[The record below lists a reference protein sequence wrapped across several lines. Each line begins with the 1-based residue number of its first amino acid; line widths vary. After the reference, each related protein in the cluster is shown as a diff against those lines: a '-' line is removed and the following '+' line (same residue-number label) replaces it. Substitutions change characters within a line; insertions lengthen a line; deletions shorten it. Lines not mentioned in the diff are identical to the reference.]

1 MGSQLKQRI
10 EDATKNAMRARERQQ
25 LGALRL
31 INAALK
37 QVEVD
42 ERKVL
47 GDTDVLSVLNR
58 MLKQRRDSFEQY
70 DAAEREDL
78 AAQERFEI
86 DLIES
91 FMPAQ
96 MSEADIAN
104 AVKEAVEVTAA
115 ETMGDMGKVMAH
127 LKDELTGKA
136 DMGLVSRQVKTQLN
150 RA

>member
-70 DAAEREDL
+70 EAAGREDL

>member
-47 GDTDVLSVLNR
+47 GDTDVLS
-58 MLKQRRDSFEQY
+58 
-70 DAAEREDL
+70 
-78 AAQERFEI
+78 
-86 DLIES
+86 
-91 FMPAQ
+91 
-96 MSEADIAN
+96 
-104 AVKEAVEVTAA
+104 
-115 ETMGDMGKVMAH
+115 
-127 LKDELTGKA
+127 
-136 DMGLVSRQVKTQLN
+136 
-150 RA
+150 

>member
-10 EDATKNAMRARERQQ
+10 EDATKDAMRARERQQ

-70 DAAEREDL
+70 EAAGREDL

>member
-10 EDATKNAMRARERQQ
+10 EDATKDAMRARERQQ

-70 DAAEREDL
+70 DAAGREDL

-91 FMPAQ
+91 FMSAQ
-96 MSEADIAN
+96 MSEADIAI
-104 AVKEAVEVTAA
+104 AVKKAVEVTAA

-150 RA
+150 QA

>member
-10 EDATKNAMRARERQQ
+10 ADATKIAMRARERQQ

-37 QVEVD
+37 QFEVD
-42 ERKVL
+42 ERKTL
-47 GDTDVLSVLNR
+47 ADTDVLSILNR
-58 MLKQRRDSFEQY
+58 MLKQRRDSLQQY
-70 DAAEREDL
+70 ESAGREDL
-78 AAQERFEI
+78 AGQERFEI

-96 MSEADIAN
+96 MSETDIA
-104 AVKEAVEVTAA
+104 KAVEKALEVTGAQ
-115 ETMGDMGKVMAH
+115 TMRDMGKVMAH
-127 LKDELTGKA
+127 LKDALIGKA
-136 DMGLVSRQVKTQLN
+136 DMGAVSRQAKTQLN

>member
-70 DAAEREDL
+70 EAAGREDL

-96 MSEADIAN
+96 MSEADIAI

>member
-10 EDATKNAMRARERQQ
+10 EDATKDAMRARERQQ

-70 DAAEREDL
+70 DAAGREDL

>member
-70 DAAEREDL
+70 DAAGREDL

>member
-10 EDATKNAMRARERQQ
+10 EDATKSAMRARERQQ

-37 QVEVD
+37 QFEVD
-42 ERKVL
+42 ERKTL
-47 GDTDVLSVLNR
+47 SDTEALSILNR
-58 MLKQRRDSFEQY
+58 MLKQRRDSLGQY
-70 DAAEREDL
+70 EAAGREDL
-78 AAQERFEI
+78 AGQERFEI

-96 MSEADIAN
+96 MSEADIVI
-104 AVKEAVEVTAA
+104 AVKKAVEVTGA
-115 ETMGDMGKVMAH
+115 ETMSDMGKIMAH
-127 LKDELTGKA
+127 LKDALTGKA
-136 DMGLVSRQVKTQLN
+136 DMGAVSQQVKAQLN

>member
-10 EDATKNAMRARERQQ
+10 EDATKDAMRARERQQ

-70 DAAEREDL
+70 DAAGREDL

-96 MSEADIAN
+96 MSEADIVI
-104 AVKEAVEVTAA
+104 AVTKAVEVTGA
-115 ETMGDMGKVMAH
+115 ETMSDMGKVMAR
-127 LKDELTGKA
+127 LKDVLMGKA
-136 DMGLVSRQVKTQLN
+136 DMGAVSQQVKAQLN

>member
-10 EDATKNAMRARERQQ
+10 EDATKSAMRARERQQ

-47 GDTDVLSVLNR
+47 GDTDVLSILSR
-58 MLKQRRDSFEQY
+58 MLKQRRDSLEQY
-70 DAAEREDL
+70 EAAGREDL
-78 AAQERFEI
+78 AGQERFEI
-86 DLIES
+86 NLIES

-104 AVKEAVEVTAA
+104 AVKKAVEATAA
-115 ETMGDMGKVMAH
+115 ETMSDMGKVMAH

-136 DMGLVSRQVKTQLN
+136 DMGAVSRQVKTQLN

>member
-10 EDATKNAMRARERQQ
+10 EDATKSAMRARERQQ

-47 GDTDVLSVLNR
+47 GDTDVLSILNR
-58 MLKQRRDSFEQY
+58 MLKQRRDSLEQY
-70 DAAEREDL
+70 EAAGREDL
-78 AAQERFEI
+78 AGQERFEI
-86 DLIES
+86 NLIES

-104 AVKEAVEVTAA
+104 AVKKAVEATAA
-115 ETMGDMGKVMAH
+115 ETMSDMGKVMAH

-136 DMGLVSRQVKTQLN
+136 DMGAVSRQVKMQLN

>member
-10 EDATKNAMRARERQQ
+10 EDATKDAMRARERQQ

-70 DAAEREDL
+70 DAAGREDL

-96 MSEADIAN
+96 MSEADIAI

>member
-10 EDATKNAMRARERQQ
+10 EDATKSAMRARERQQ

-70 DAAEREDL
+70 DAAGREDL

>member
-1 MGSQLKQRI
+1 M
-10 EDATKNAMRARERQQ
+10 
-25 LGALRL
+25 
-31 INAALK
+31 
-37 QVEVD
+37 
-42 ERKVL
+42 L

-70 DAAEREDL
+70 EAAGREDL

>member
-10 EDATKNAMRARERQQ
+10 EDATKDAMRARERQQ

-70 DAAEREDL
+70 EAAGREDL

-96 MSEADIAN
+96 MSEADIAI

>member
-10 EDATKNAMRARERQQ
+10 EDATKDAMRARERQQ

-70 DAAEREDL
+70 DAAGREDL

-96 MSEADIAN
+96 MSEADIAI
-104 AVKEAVEVTAA
+104 AVKKAVEVTAA

>member
-47 GDTDVLSVLNR
+47 GDIDVLSVLNR

-70 DAAEREDL
+70 EAAGREDL

>member
-70 DAAEREDL
+70 EAAGREDL

-96 MSEADIAN
+96 MSEADIAI

-127 LKDELTGKA
+127 LKDELTGRA

>member
-47 GDTDVLSVLNR
+47 GDTDVLSILNR
-58 MLKQRRDSFEQY
+58 MLKQRRDSLEQY
-70 DAAEREDL
+70 EAAGREDL
-78 AAQERFEI
+78 AGQERFEI
-86 DLIES
+86 NLIES

-104 AVKEAVEVTAA
+104 AVKKAVEATAA
-115 ETMGDMGKVMAH
+115 ETMSDMGKVMAH

-136 DMGLVSRQVKTQLN
+136 DMGAVSRQVKTQLN

>member
-70 DAAEREDL
+70 DAAGREDL

-96 MSEADIAN
+96 MSEADIAI